1 MSRKIATSAAP
12 GAGGWL
18 RIRLTLVSS
27 VIATAL
33 LLAASIALAN
43 DAHTIFAQQLI
54 DEAKAVR
61 PDVVTIGIH
70 AKPPGESS
78 YVIIAHT
85 NRKSVGHKS
94 EGADLVTLKTGKPD
108 GPNELPGGI
117 YDVGVPLKDKAGKR
131 VGFLAVHIQPPAE
144 SRDAKAD
151 ALRSVLQLRDELS
164 THIPS
169 ERALFNPV
177 N

>member
-1 MSRKIATSAAP
+1 MSRKFATSAAP
-12 GAGGWL
+12 GTGGWL
-18 RIRLTLVSS
+18 RIRLTRVSP

-85 NRKSVGHKS
+85 NM
-94 EGADLVTLKTGKPD
+94 
-108 GPNELPGGI
+108 GG
-117 YDVGVPLKDKAGKR
+117 
-131 VGFLAVHIQPPAE
+131 
-144 SRDAKAD
+144 
-151 ALRSVLQLRDELS
+151 
-164 THIPS
+164 
-169 ERALFNPV
+169 
-177 N
+177 

>member
-1 MSRKIATSAAP
+1 MPRKLATF
-12 GAGGWL
+12 L
-18 RIRLTLVSS
+18 
-27 VIATAL
+27 L
-33 LLAASIALAN
+33 LLAASINLAMA
-43 DAHTIFAQQLI
+43 DEVHAIFAQQLI
-54 DEAKAVR
+54 DEVKAVR

-70 AKPPGESS
+70 AKPPGESN

-94 EGADLVTLKTGKPD
+94 EGADLVTLETGKPD

-117 YDVGVPLKDKAGKR
+117 YDVGVPLKDKAGKN
-131 VGFLAVHIQPPAE
+131 VGFLAVHIQPPTE

-164 THIPS
+164 TRIPS
-169 ERALFNPV
+169 ERALFNPAS
-177 N
+177 

>member
-1 MSRKIATSAAP
+1 MRGKIAT
-12 GAGGWL
+12 W
-18 RIRLTLVSS
+18 V
-27 VIATAL
+27 
-33 LLAASIALAN
+33 LLAASIGFALA
-43 DAHTIFAQQLI
+43 DEGRAIFAQQLI

-70 AKPPGESS
+70 AKPPGESN

-85 NRKSVGHKS
+85 NRNSVGHRS

-108 GPNELPGGI
+108 GPNALPGGI
-117 YDVGVPLKDKAGKR
+117 YDVGVVLKDRAGKR
-131 VGFLAVHIQPPAE
+131 VGFLAVHIQPPTD
-144 SRDAKAD
+144 SHDPKAD
-151 ALRSVLQLRDELS
+151 ALQSVLKLGDELS

-169 ERALFNPV
+169 EQALFRPV